1 MKQTIDVVVV
11 CCSWRYNCKL
21 ILWKVKKYS
30 VLLLKRVL
38 WKWENEKQHIWDQQV
53 FKVIIILVWSIFP
66 VWLISFVT
74 IVHKIN
80 LMVMTFTIHSTKNS
94 TMQKLKKLSFQSFHI
109 AYTCTAISKEIRTLG
124 CFLTHKWMKRLYQVL
139 HLNLSAMQYLI
150 VSGIATP
157 ITSTT
162 TTMNINKRKTRLH
175 HFPSKLKRI
184 PRNLK
189 GTLEHLI
196 TPNLPSNVVLKR
208 QSIRVDFPIPVSP
221 KYKNILY

>member
-1 MKQTIDVVVV
+1 MCLKLTWW
-11 CCSWRYNCKL
+11 SWHSQYTAQK
-21 ILWKVKKYS
+21 ILPCRS
-30 VLLLKRVL
+30 
-38 WKWENEKQHIWDQQV
+38 
-53 FKVIIILVWSIFP
+53 S
-66 VWLISFVT
+66 
-74 IVHKIN
+74 
-80 LMVMTFTIHSTKNS
+80 
-94 TMQKLKKLSFQSFHI
+94 KLSFQRLHI
-109 AYTCTAISKEIRTLG
+109 ACTCTAISKEIRTLE
-124 CFLTHKWMKRLYQVL
+124 CSLTHKWMKRLYQVL

-189 GTLEHLI
+189 GTLKHLI

-221 KYKNILY
+221 KYKNILSLVTSSFSILVLVVIQP

>member
-1 MKQTIDVVVV
+1 MCIKLTWW
-11 CCSWRYNCKL
+11 SWHLQYTAQK
-21 ILWKVKKYS
+21 ILPCRS
-30 VLLLKRVL
+30 
-38 WKWENEKQHIWDQQV
+38 
-53 FKVIIILVWSIFP
+53 S
-66 VWLISFVT
+66 
-74 IVHKIN
+74 
-80 LMVMTFTIHSTKNS
+80 
-94 TMQKLKKLSFQSFHI
+94 KLSFQKLHI
-109 AYTCTAISKEIRTLG
+109 ACTCTAISKEIRTLR
-124 CFLTHKWMKRLYQVL
+124 CSLTLKWMKRLYQVL

>member
-1 MKQTIDVVVV
+1 MFLDT
-11 CCSWRYNCKL
+11 
-21 ILWKVKKYS
+21 
-30 VLLLKRVL
+30 
-38 WKWENEKQHIWDQQV
+38 QV
-53 FKVIIILVWSIFP
+53 SE
-66 VWLISFVT
+66 T
-74 IVHKIN
+74 IVP
-80 LMVMTFTIHSTKNS
+80 
-94 TMQKLKKLSFQSFHI
+94 
-109 AYTCTAISKEIRTLG
+109 
-124 CFLTHKWMKRLYQVL
+124 
-139 HLNLSAMQYLI
+139 SAAFESVSHQYLI